1 MQTISAEDYEV
12 RRRNT
17 LIAFTAQTFLVGLD
31 VSLTYLTLWKYLND
45 VVKPAKPLFFYSL
58 IFITFFI
65 PSISLTVI
73 VSNYIDKFFVIN
85 IFVVVGCLLYIV
97 PFSPWFLVIGRFL
110 AGTGNSLRSVMSS
123 EIARSYPAD
132 VLPSKLS
139 YLGFAYSLGYVGGP
153 GINFFF
159 KNINFIVHVSF
170 LNVPGLN
177 MALSF
182 VILQCVHVFALFDL
196 SKIYDMKAE
205 TEANSSNAVTNY
217 ETTERNADETRPLL
231 KK

>member
-1 MQTISAEDYEV
+1 M

-31 VSLTYLTLWKYLND
+31 VSLTYLALWKYLND

-73 VSNYIDKFFVIN
+73 VSNYIDKTRNVRRIFFVIN

-139 YLGFAYSLGYVGGP
+139 YLGFAY
-153 GINFFF
+153 
-159 KNINFIVHVSF
+159 
-170 LNVPGLN
+170 
-177 MALSF
+177 
-182 VILQCVHVFALFDL
+182 
-196 SKIYDMKAE
+196 
-205 TEANSSNAVTNY
+205 
-217 ETTERNADETRPLL
+217 
-231 KK
+231 

>member
-1 MQTISAEDYEV
+1 M
-12 RRRNT
+12 
-17 LIAFTAQTFLVGLD
+17 
-31 VSLTYLTLWKYLND
+31 
-45 VVKPAKPLFFYSL
+45 
-58 IFITFFI
+58 
-65 PSISLTVI
+65 
-73 VSNYIDKFFVIN
+73 
-85 IFVVVGCLLYIV
+85 
-97 PFSPWFLVIGRFL
+97 
-110 AGTGNSLRSVMSS
+110 
-123 EIARSYPAD
+123 
-132 VLPSKLS
+132 
-139 YLGFAYSLGYVGGP
+139 
-153 GINFFF
+153 
-159 KNINFIVHVSF
+159 HVSF